1 MDTAVFAGIE
11 ELRQMKTAALRI
23 KYREVFGEETRS
35 SNRQFLFRRIAW
47 RLQANVE
54 GDLSERT
61 RQRALEI
68 ANDSDLRICAPEGFF
83 IKSGSVDLSKPVA
96 RTGPPRDAR
105 LPQPGVPITRQF
117 QDRRIVVKVLEK
129 GFEYQSQKYRSLSAI
144 AREITGTRW
153 NGLIFFG
160 LAERNDA

>member
-1 MDTAVFAGIE
+1 MDASIVDEIE
-11 ELRQMKTAALRI
+11 ELRRMKAGALRV

-47 RLQANVE
+47 RVQANVE

-68 ANDSDLRICAPEGFF
+68 ADDADLRICAPAGFF
-83 IKSGSVDLSKPVA
+83 VKSGPVDTAKPVA
-96 RTGPPRDAR
+96 RKGPPRDTR
-105 LPQPGVPITRQF
+105 LPRPGVLITRQF
-117 QDRRIVVKVLEK
+117 QGRRIVVKVLEK

-153 NGLIFFG
+153 NGLTFFG
-160 LAERNDA
+160 LSERSHA